1 MDRTSPDMLLRE
13 SGLHE
18 SFRHRLSVKF
28 ATSAAEVREAQ
39 RLRYK
44 VFVEEMGARLPAREP
59 GIDCDTFDPFCD
71 HLLVR
76 DTVTNEVVGTY
87 RVLPSSQAKR
97 IGGLYSDHEFD
108 LVRLAHLRDRM
119 VEVGRSCVHADYR
132 NGATIAMLW
141 SGLGEYMVEHGHDY
155 LIGCASISM
164 ADGGHVAASVY
175 NRLKQDYLSPAEY
188 RVFPRCPLPL
198 DALNGTLVAPTPAL
212 IKGYLRLGAY
222 VCGEPAWDPDFNT
235 ADLLILLPLSRLTPR
250 YRKHFLKE

>member
-1 MDRTSPDMLLRE
+1 
-13 SGLHE
+13 
-18 SFRHRLSVKF
+18 
-28 ATSAAEVREAQ
+28 
-39 RLRYK
+39 
-44 VFVEEMGARLPAREP
+44 
-59 GIDCDTFDPFCD
+59 
-71 HLLVR
+71 
-76 DTVTNEVVGTY
+76 
-87 RVLPSSQAKR
+87 
-97 IGGLYSDHEFD
+97 
-108 LVRLAHLRDRM
+108 
-119 VEVGRSCVHADYR
+119 
-132 NGATIAMLW
+132 
-141 SGLGEYMVEHGHDY
+141 
-155 LIGCASISM
+155 M